1 MDFVDSNVAY
11 SQLIATYKKKA
22 SKLAKFEK
30 FSVLTY
36 VSSSIDQNRIYKEVK
51 FVNIVKTLLSEKKMH
66 ADHIHEFSFP
76 YISINIVLY

>member
-36 VSSSIDQNRIYKEVK
+36 VSSCIDQNRIYKEVK
-51 FVNIVKTLLSEKKMH
+51 FVNIVKTPLSKKMH
-66 ADHIHEFSFP
+66 AHQIREFSFP
-76 YISINIVLY
+76 YIFDTIVVF